1 MDPLA
6 SLSRILLVGTALIS
20 VGIVLRLARPDGEW
34 GRKLRSRLVL
44 GVPWGTLLTILLVV
58 AVYLFVQGALGSWY
72 RPVVIPFRSW
82 SYFYPL
88 GVLTSGLAH
97 AGPGHLLGNL
107 FGTVLFGAL
116 AEYAW
121 SHFPTER
128 GSSSFGSWRTN
139 PFVRILAVPVV
150 AVLLAV
156 VTGAFALGPVIGFSG
171 VVFAFAGFALVRY
184 PVVTLVLVVAG
195 DLVNLGYSA
204 LRSPVFTA
212 SGSTR
217 YVTPGWADIAV
228 QGHALG
234 ILIGILIAVVLFRR
248 RDELPSPGRIW
259 LGTLGYAAAQGLW
272 ALYLFEGGDTYILF
286 RAVGVAAVFALAAL
300 VTLAAKSSGRPFLPR
315 LDTDLTRRQAAVTVL
330 IAVLAVVAGIAVPY
344 NLLIVDDAA
353 TPDES
358 VEVRDYTVF
367 YGEEVPDQYV
377 AAYDLPIYNASGVTT
392 SGVIVASEERQ
403 VWQTVIP
410 AGRLA
415 DGDARTIRLGGVGW
429 RDTVTAQRVQW
440 NVVGNAS
447 VYTIRLN
454 HGVSSTLAYT
464 SDPSQATPTIDG
476 RNVTVVSTRDGFRLS
491 VTSAGE
497 QLGHTSIPVA
507 NETTTVGGLTVE
519 NNDGTLVAVS
529 GETRVPVASRAS
541 TRGR

>member
-6 SLSRILLVGTALIS
+6 SVSRILLVGTVLLS
-20 VGIVLRLARPDGEW
+20 VGILLRLARPEGEW
-34 GRKLRSRLVL
+34 GRTLRSRLVL
-44 GVPWGTLLTILLVV
+44 GVPWGTLLTILLVL
-58 AVYLFVQGALGSWY
+58 AVYLFVQGGLGNWY

-97 AGPGHLLGNL
+97 SGPGHLLGNL
-107 FGTVLFGAL
+107 FGTVIFGAL

-128 GSSSFGSWRTN
+128 GSSSFGSWRSN
-139 PFVRILAVPVV
+139 PFVRILAVPLV

-156 VTGAFALGPVIGFSG
+156 ATGMFALGPVIGFSG

-217 YVTPGWADIAV
+217 YVTPSWSDIAV

-234 ILIGILIAVVLFRR
+234 IFIGIVLAILLFRR
-248 RDELPSPGRIW
+248 RGELPSPGRIW

-272 ALYLFEGGDTYILF
+272 ALYLFQGGDTYVLF

-300 VTLAAKSSGRPFLPR
+300 VTLAAKSSTRPLLPQ
-315 LDTDLTRRQAAVTVL
+315 TDLTRRQVAVVTLVG
-330 IAVLAVVAGIAVPY
+330 VLALVAAIAVPY
-344 NLLIVDDAA
+344 NLLVVNETA
-353 TPDES
+353 TPAES
-358 VEVRDYTVF
+358 VEIRDYTVF
-367 YGEEVPDQYV
+367 YGEDVPNQYV
-377 AAYDLPIYNASGVTT
+377 GAYDLPIYNASGVTT
-392 SGVIVASEERQ
+392 SGVIVASPDRQ

-415 DGDARTIRLGGVGW
+415 DGDARTVRVGGVGW
-429 RDTVTAQRVQW
+429 RDTVVAQRVQW
-440 NVVGNAS
+440 NVVGNRS
-447 VYTIRLN
+447 VYTVRLD
-454 HGVSSTLAYT
+454 HGVESTLAYT
-464 SDPSQATPTIDG
+464 SDPSRATPTIDG
-476 RNVTVVSTRDGFRLS
+476 RNVTVVSTRSGFRLS
-491 VTSAGE
+491 VTRRGTE
-497 QLGHTSIPVA
+497 LGRTSIPVS
-507 NETTTVGGLTVE
+507 NETTAVGGLSVE
-519 NNDGTLVAVS
+519 NDEGTLVAVS
-529 GETRVPVASRAS
+529 GETRVPIARRAG
-541 TRGR
+541 TRGN

>member
-6 SLSRILLVGTALIS
+6 SFSRLLLIGTVLLS
-20 VGIVLRLARPDGEW
+20 VGIVLRLARPEGEW
-34 GRKLRSRLVL
+34 GRRLRSRLVL
-44 GVPWGTLLTILLVV
+44 GVPWGTLLTILLVL
-58 AVYLFVQGALGSWY
+58 AVYLFVQGGFGSWY

-97 AGPGHLLGNL
+97 SGPGHLLGNL
-107 FGTVLFGAL
+107 FGTVIFGTL

-121 SHFPTER
+121 SHFPTKR
-128 GSSSFGSWRTN
+128 GSSSFGSWASN

-150 AVLLAV
+150 AILLAV
-156 VTGAFALGPVIGFSG
+156 ATGVFALGPVIGFSG

-184 PVVTLVLVVAG
+184 PIVTLVLVVAG

-217 YVTPGWADIAV
+217 YVTPGWSDIAV

-234 ILIGILIAVVLFRR
+234 IFIGIVLAILLFRR
-248 RDELPSPGRIW
+248 REELPSPGRIW

-272 ALYLFEGGDTYILF
+272 ALYLFQGGDTYVLF

-300 VTLAAKSSGRPFLPR
+300 VTLAAKSSTRPLLPQ
-315 LDTDLTRRQAAVTVL
+315 TDLTRRQAAVMTLVG
-330 IAVLAVVAGIAVPY
+330 VLALVAGIAVPY

-358 VEVRDYTVF
+358 VEIRDYTVF
-367 YGEEVPDQYV
+367 YGEDVPDQYV
-377 AAYDLPIYNASGVTT
+377 GAYDLPIYNASGVTT
-392 SGVIVASEERQ
+392 SGVIVASPERQ

-415 DGDARTIRLGGVGW
+415 TGDPRTVRVGGVGW
-429 RDTVTAQRVQW
+429 RDTVVAQRVQW
-440 NVVGNAS
+440 NVVGNRS
-447 VYTIRLN
+447 VYTVRLN
-454 HGVSSTLAYT
+454 HGVESTLAYT
-464 SDPSQATPTIDG
+464 SDSSRATPTIDG
-476 RNVTVVSTRDGFRLS
+476 RNVTVVSTRSGFRLS
-491 VTSAGE
+491 VTRRGTE
-497 QLGHTSIPVA
+497 LGRTSIPVS
-507 NETTTVGGLTVE
+507 NETTAVGGLSIE
-519 NNDGTLVAVS
+519 NHEGTLVAVS
-529 GETRVPVASRAS
+529 GETRVPVARRAS
-541 TRGR
+541 TRGN

>member
-6 SLSRILLVGTALIS
+6 SVSRILLVGTVLLS
-20 VGIVLRLARPDGEW
+20 VGILLRLARPEGEW
-34 GRKLRSRLVL
+34 GRTLRSRLVL
-44 GVPWGTLLTILLVV
+44 GVPWGTLLTILLVL
-58 AVYLFVQGALGSWY
+58 AVYLFVQGGLGNWY

-82 SYFYPL
+82 SYFYRL

-97 AGPGHLLGNL
+97 SGPGHLLGNL
-107 FGTVLFGAL
+107 FGTVIFGAL

-128 GSSSFGSWRTN
+128 GSSSFGSWRSN
-139 PFVRILAVPVV
+139 PFVRILAVPLV

-156 VTGAFALGPVIGFSG
+156 ATGMFALGPVIGFSG

-217 YVTPGWADIAV
+217 YVTPGWSDIAV

-234 ILIGILIAVVLFRR
+234 IFIGIVLAILLFRR
-248 RDELPSPGRIW
+248 RGELPSPGRIW

-272 ALYLFEGGDTYILF
+272 ALYLFQGGDTYVLF

-300 VTLAAKSSGRPFLPR
+300 VTLAAKSSTRPLLPQ
-315 LDTDLTRRQAAVTVL
+315 TDLTRRQVAVVTLVG
-330 IAVLAVVAGIAVPY
+330 VLALVAAIAVPY
-344 NLLIVDDAA
+344 NLLVVNETA
-353 TPDES
+353 TPAGS
-358 VEVRDYTVF
+358 VEIRDYTVF
-367 YGEEVPDQYV
+367 YGEDVPDQYV
-377 AAYDLPIYNASGVTT
+377 GAYDLPIYNASGVTT
-392 SGVIVASEERQ
+392 SGVIVASPDRQ

-415 DGDARTIRLGGVGW
+415 DGDARTVRVGGVGW
-429 RDTVTAQRVQW
+429 RDTVVAQRVQW
-440 NVVGNAS
+440 NVVGNRS
-447 VYTIRLN
+447 VYTVRLD
-454 HGVSSTLAYT
+454 HGVESTLAYT
-464 SDPSQATPTIDG
+464 SDPSRATPTIDG
-476 RNVTVVSTRDGFRLS
+476 RNVTVVSTRSGFRLS
-491 VTSAGE
+491 VTRRGTE
-497 QLGHTSIPVA
+497 LGRTSIPVS
-507 NETTTVGGLTVE
+507 NETTAVGGLSVE
-519 NNDGTLVAVS
+519 NDEGTLVAVS
-529 GETRVPVASRAS
+529 GETRVPIARRAS
-541 TRGR
+541 TRGN

>member
-6 SLSRILLVGTALIS
+6 RVSRLLLVGTVLLS
-20 VGIVLRLARPDGEW
+20 VGIVLRLARPGGEW
-34 GRKLRSRLVL
+34 GRRLRSRLVL
-44 GVPWGTLLTILLVV
+44 GVPWGTLFTTLLVI
-58 AVYLFVQGALGSWY
+58 AVYLFVQGGLGNWY

-88 GVLTSGLAH
+88 GILTSGLAH
-97 AGPGHLLGNL
+97 SGPGHLLGNL
-107 FGTVLFGAL
+107 FGTVLFGSL

-121 SHFPTER
+121 SHFPTQR
-128 GSSSFGSWRTN
+128 GSSSFGSRRTN

-150 AVLLAV
+150 AVVLAV
-156 VTGAFALGPVIGFSG
+156 VTGLFALGPVIGFSG

-217 YVTPGWADIAV
+217 YVTPGWSDIAV

-234 ILIGILIAVVLFRR
+234 IFIGIVLAIFLFRR
-248 RDELPSPGRIW
+248 REELPSPGRIW

-272 ALYLFEGGDTYILF
+272 ALYLFQGGDTYVLF

-300 VTLAAKSSGRPFLPR
+300 VTLAAKSSARPLLPQ
-315 LDTDLTRRQAAVTVL
+315 TDLTRRQAAVLTLVG
-330 IAVLAVVAGIAVPY
+330 VLALVAGIAVPY
-344 NLLIVDDAA
+344 NLLVVDDAA

-358 VEVRDYTVF
+358 VEIRDYTVF
-367 YGEEVPDQYV
+367 YGEDVPDQYV
-377 AAYDLPIYNASGVTT
+377 GAYDLPIYNASGVTT
-392 SGVIVASEERQ
+392 SGVIVASPDRQ

-415 DGDARTIRLGGVGW
+415 DGEARTVRVGGVGW
-429 RDTVTAQRVQW
+429 RDTVVAQRVQW
-440 NVVGNAS
+440 NVVGNRS
-447 VYTIRLN
+447 VYTVRLN
-454 HGVSSTLAYT
+454 HGVESTLAYT
-464 SDPSQATPTIDG
+464 SAPSRATPTMDG

-491 VTSAGE
+491 VTRRGTE
-497 QLGHTSIPVA
+497 LGRTSIPVA
-507 NETTTVGGLTVE
+507 NETTAVGGLSIE
-519 NNDGTLVAVS
+519 NDEGTLVAVS
-529 GETRVPVASRAS
+529 GETRVPVARRAS
-541 TRGR
+541 TRGN

>member
-6 SLSRILLVGTALIS
+6 SVSRILLVGTVLLS
-20 VGIVLRLARPDGEW
+20 VGILLRLARPEGEW
-34 GRKLRSRLVL
+34 GRTLRSRLVL
-44 GVPWGTLLTILLVV
+44 GVPWGTLLTILLVL
-58 AVYLFVQGALGSWY
+58 AVYLFVQGGLGNWY

-97 AGPGHLLGNL
+97 SGPGHLLGNL
-107 FGTVLFGAL
+107 FGTVIFGAL

-128 GSSSFGSWRTN
+128 GSSSFGSWRSN
-139 PFVRILAVPVV
+139 PFVRILAVPLV

-156 VTGAFALGPVIGFSG
+156 ATGMFALGPVIGFSG

-217 YVTPGWADIAV
+217 YVTPSWSDIAV

-234 ILIGILIAVVLFRR
+234 IFIGIVLAMLLFRR
-248 RDELPSPGRIW
+248 RGELPSPGRIW

-272 ALYLFEGGDTYILF
+272 ALYLFQGGDTYVLF

-300 VTLAAKSSGRPFLPR
+300 VTLAAKSSTRPLLPQ
-315 LDTDLTRRQAAVTVL
+315 TDLTRRQVAVVTLVG
-330 IAVLAVVAGIAVPY
+330 VLALVAAIAVPY
-344 NLLIVDDAA
+344 NLLVVNETA
-353 TPDES
+353 TPAES
-358 VEVRDYTVF
+358 VEIRDYTVF
-367 YGEEVPDQYV
+367 YGEDVPNQYV
-377 AAYDLPIYNASGVTT
+377 GAYDLPIYNASGVTT
-392 SGVIVASEERQ
+392 SGVIVASPDRQ

-415 DGDARTIRLGGVGW
+415 DGDARTVRVGGVGW
-429 RDTVTAQRVQW
+429 RDTVVAQRVQW
-440 NVVGNAS
+440 NVVGNRS
-447 VYTIRLN
+447 VYTVRLD
-454 HGVSSTLAYT
+454 HGVESTLAYT
-464 SDPSQATPTIDG
+464 SDPSRATPTIDG
-476 RNVTVVSTRDGFRLS
+476 RNVTVVSTRSGFRLS
-491 VTSAGE
+491 VTRRGTE
-497 QLGHTSIPVA
+497 LGRTSIPVS
-507 NETTTVGGLTVE
+507 NETTAVGGLSVE
-519 NNDGTLVAVS
+519 NDEGTLVAVS
-529 GETRVPVASRAS
+529 GETRVPIARRAS
-541 TRGR
+541 TRGN

>member
-6 SLSRILLVGTALIS
+6 SVSRILLVGTVLLS
-20 VGIVLRLARPDGEW
+20 VGILLRLARPEGEW
-34 GRKLRSRLVL
+34 GRTLRSRLVL
-44 GVPWGTLLTILLVV
+44 GVPWGTLLTILLVL
-58 AVYLFVQGALGSWY
+58 AVYLFVQGGLGNWY

-97 AGPGHLLGNL
+97 SGPGHLLGNL
-107 FGTVLFGAL
+107 FGTVIFGAL

-128 GSSSFGSWRTN
+128 GSSSFGSWRSN
-139 PFVRILAVPVV
+139 PFVRILAVPLV

-156 VTGAFALGPVIGFSG
+156 ATGMFALGPVIGFSG

-217 YVTPGWADIAV
+217 YVTPSWSDIAV

-234 ILIGILIAVVLFRR
+234 IFIGIVLAILLFRR
-248 RDELPSPGRIW
+248 RGELPSPGRIW

-272 ALYLFEGGDTYILF
+272 ALYLFQGTYVLF

-300 VTLAAKSSGRPFLPR
+300 VTLAAKSSTRPLLPQ
-315 LDTDLTRRQAAVTVL
+315 TDLTRRQVAVVTLVG
-330 IAVLAVVAGIAVPY
+330 VLALVAAIAVPY
-344 NLLIVDDAA
+344 NLLVVNETA
-353 TPDES
+353 TPAES
-358 VEVRDYTVF
+358 VEIRDYTVF
-367 YGEEVPDQYV
+367 YGEDVPNQYV
-377 AAYDLPIYNASGVTT
+377 GAYDLPIYNASGVTT
-392 SGVIVASEERQ
+392 SGVIVASPDRQ

-415 DGDARTIRLGGVGW
+415 DGDARTVRVGGVGW
-429 RDTVTAQRVQW
+429 RDTVVAQRVQW
-440 NVVGNAS
+440 NVVGNRS
-447 VYTIRLN
+447 VYTVRLD
-454 HGVSSTLAYT
+454 HGVESTLAYT
-464 SDPSQATPTIDG
+464 SDPSRATPTIDG
-476 RNVTVVSTRDGFRLS
+476 RNVTVVSTRSGFRLS
-491 VTSAGE
+491 VTRRGTE
-497 QLGHTSIPVA
+497 LGRTSIPVS
-507 NETTTVGGLTVE
+507 NETTAVGGLSVE
-519 NNDGTLVAVS
+519 NDEGTLVAVS
-529 GETRVPVASRAS
+529 GETRVPIARRAG
-541 TRGR
+541 TRGN

>member
-6 SLSRILLVGTALIS
+6 SVSRILLVGTVLLS
-20 VGIVLRLARPDGEW
+20 VGILLRLARPEGEW
-34 GRKLRSRLVL
+34 GRTLRSRLVL
-44 GVPWGTLLTILLVV
+44 GVPWGTLLTILLVL
-58 AVYLFVQGALGSWY
+58 AVYLFVQGGLGNWY

-97 AGPGHLLGNL
+97 SGPGHLLGNL
-107 FGTVLFGAL
+107 FGTVIFGAL

-128 GSSSFGSWRTN
+128 GSSSFGSWRSN
-139 PFVRILAVPVV
+139 PFVRILAVPLV

-156 VTGAFALGPVIGFSG
+156 ATGMFALGPVIGFSG

-217 YVTPGWADIAV
+217 YVTPGWSDIAV

-234 ILIGILIAVVLFRR
+234 IFIGIVLAILLFRR
-248 RDELPSPGRIW
+248 RGELPSPGRIW

-272 ALYLFEGGDTYILF
+272 ALYLFQGGDTYVLF

-300 VTLAAKSSGRPFLPR
+300 VTLAAKSSTRPLLPQ
-315 LDTDLTRRQAAVTVL
+315 TDLTRRQVAVVTLVG
-330 IAVLAVVAGIAVPY
+330 VLALVAAIAVPY
-344 NLLIVDDAA
+344 NLLVVDETA
-353 TPDES
+353 TPAES
-358 VEVRDYTVF
+358 VEIRDYTVF
-367 YGEEVPDQYV
+367 YGEDVPNQYV
-377 AAYDLPIYNASGVTT
+377 GAYDLPIYNASGVTT
-392 SGVIVASEERQ
+392 SGVIVASPDRQ

-415 DGDARTIRLGGVGW
+415 DGDARTVRVGGVGW
-429 RDTVTAQRVQW
+429 RDTVVAQRVQW
-440 NVVGNAS
+440 NVVGNRS
-447 VYTIRLN
+447 VYTVRLD
-454 HGVSSTLAYT
+454 HGVESTLAYT
-464 SDPSQATPTIDG
+464 SDPSRATPTIDG
-476 RNVTVVSTRDGFRLS
+476 RNVTVVSTRSGFRLS
-491 VTSAGE
+491 VTRRGTE
-497 QLGHTSIPVA
+497 LGRTSIPVS
-507 NETTTVGGLTVE
+507 NETTAVGGLSVE
-519 NNDGTLVAVS
+519 NDEGTLVAVS
-529 GETRVPVASRAS
+529 GETRVPIARRAS
-541 TRGR
+541 TRGN